1 MHDYPPN
8 YVELADRTRWCEPN
22 APAYAPCQAS
32 EREWRGRWRHF
43 ARSGHP
49 NGVNLMMVDTSGRF
63 VSEDVDV
70 DLWQAIATPEGD
82 EVLNDDI

>member
-1 MHDYPPN
+1 
-8 YVELADRTRWCEPN
+8 
-22 APAYAPCQAS
+22 
-32 EREWRGRWRHF
+32 
-43 ARSGHP
+43 
-49 NGVNLMMVDTSGRF
+49 MMVDTSGRF